1 MGGVNAEHVLELAA
15 VDDQDPVEA
24 LAPERADPA
33 LGVGVGVWRSDRRA
47 DDRHAFAA
55 EDLVEAAADLAVAVV
70 EEEAEGL
77 LPVVEE
83 HQQVPRLLCDPVTI
97 RISRARDEL
106 DLAALERDEEEDID
120 ARQPDGLDGEEITCE
135 HRCRLLAQELPPTGA
150 ASFRCRRQPAADQ
163 DRANRTRGERDAES
177 AKLTNDPPVTP
188 GWVLARKPKH
198 QPLHVGID
206 SWPPWPPMR
215 VRPAARHQPLVP
227 AQQRARTDRED
238 RPCVSRESAT

>member
-15 VDDQDPVEA
+15 
-24 LAPERADPA
+24 LTIRIRSRHSRRSGADPA
-33 LGVGVGVWRSDRRA
+33 LGVGVGVWRADRRA

-55 EDLVEAAADLAVAVV
+55 EDLVEAAAELAVAVV

-106 DLAALERDEEEDID
+106 DPAALERDEEEDID

-150 ASFRCRRQPAADQ
+150 ASFRCRRQPAADSGSSEQ
-163 DRANRTRGERDAES
+163 NSRRA
-177 AKLTNDPPVTP
+177 
-188 GWVLARKPKH
+188 
-198 QPLHVGID
+198 
-206 SWPPWPPMR
+206 
-215 VRPAARHQPLVP
+215 
-227 AQQRARTDRED
+227 
-238 RPCVSRESAT
+238 